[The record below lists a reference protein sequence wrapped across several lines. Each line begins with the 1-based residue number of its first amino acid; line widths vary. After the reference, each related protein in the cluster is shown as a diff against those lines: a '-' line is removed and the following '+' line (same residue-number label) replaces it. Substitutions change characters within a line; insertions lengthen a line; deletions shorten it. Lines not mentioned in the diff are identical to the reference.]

1 MVKKSMKSRKNSQT
15 KGKAKY
21 TCKYCRKSLMSKEN
35 LYEHLKKWHK
45 MLKPKTKRTLRKDYD
60 KE

>member
-1 MVKKSMKSRKNSQT
+1 MVKKSMKSRKNSRT
-15 KGKAKY
+15 KRGKYK
-21 TCKYCRKSLMSKEN
+21 CNYCGKSLLSKEN

-45 MLKPKTKRTLRKDYD
+45 MLKPKTKRTLRKDYN